1 VAEACFASGY
11 AAAGARFGVDEKTAR
26 ALWLEWAAP
35 RERSLPARAPRFT
48 GIHLARV
55 SGAERAVVTD
65 VSALAL
71 VDVLRGSAAS
81 DVDGWLGGAAE
92 SWAIEAV
99 AISFDPALRDAVARA
114 SPRARVMVCPA
125 HSAERGMRAFVS
137 AFRSVRRSIGRS
149 RGSNVSEDLRVFAR
163 PRSSLDPDEADGME
177 AWDDA
182 VLALHD
188 AKERFADALSSGSPA
203 TAALI
208 LADVRE
214 RCLAV
219 PGASIP
225 AALIGAWRGEIAEG
239 VGEAALE
246 PFVEVLGRMAAA
258 WAGRRP
264 PLPFDLA
271 RGLAVLRD
279 GPRALSGDDG
289 DETPVGEEP
298 SGSAEVLGVPMDA
311 VALAL
316 GGA

>member
-1 VAEACFASGY
+1 
-11 AAAGARFGVDEKTAR
+11 
-26 ALWLEWAAP
+26 
-35 RERSLPARAPRFT
+35 
-48 GIHLARV
+48 
-55 SGAERAVVTD
+55 
-65 VSALAL
+65 
-71 VDVLRGSAAS
+71 
-81 DVDGWLGGAAE
+81 
-92 SWAIEAV
+92 
-99 AISFDPALRDAVARA
+99 
-114 SPRARVMVCPA
+114 
-125 HSAERGMRAFVS
+125 
-137 AFRSVRRSIGRS
+137 
-149 RGSNVSEDLRVFAR
+149 
-163 PRSSLDPDEADGME
+163 ME

-214 RCLAV
+214 RCLSV
-219 PGASIP
+219 PGASVP

-246 PFVEVLGRMAAA
+246 PFVEVLGRMAVA

-289 DETPVGEEP
+289 DETPGGEEP